1 MSALDTS
8 PPHPQSGSPS
18 GSRTGHPS
26 QTRRAL
32 ILVVALLLVE
42 LIALGLLF
50 KHGIDFKCRANWPTA
65 ACKAASTSM
74 VGIYCTLGALVL
86 LASLRPAPFRAL
98 IDQAGQT
105 RWPLGLNLAGAALA
119 VLPVVFL
126 KDGSATQALIPT
138 LICWALGLV
147 AMLGG
152 LALYLAPARRWQA
165 FLSNQWQLLL
175 PVIATGVMAPYLA
188 NLIRPL
194 WQLETISN
202 ATFVAVTRIVEG
214 LGYEVLTDPA
224 QKIIGAGEFFI
235 DIAPQCSGIEGIALV
250 TLFVTLY
257 LALFRRDLRFP
268 RALLLYPIGILT
280 SAAFNVLRIAV
291 LLIIGLE
298 GSPEL
303 AVGGFHSHAG
313 WLMFTLIALG
323 IVALAQT
330 VPALQKAPTQAPAQG
345 AAPAPAAAPL
355 PLRQDPVA
363 AAILP
368 FAVFMLSALLAQAF
382 SQSPSLIYPG
392 RVLFMAGVL
401 LLFWP
406 VYARLPWRADPVALG
421 AGVIVGLA
429 WVLIPVEPGDGA
441 APYGALT
448 GLALVGW
455 FIARGIGTV
464 LLVPI
469 IEELFF
475 RSYLEN
481 RLRLGQGALWS
492 VAAAVMT
499 AALFAA
505 LHDRWVEAFLAGLVF
520 SWVMRRRGN
529 VTDAILSHAA
539 ANLVVFAVAWA
550 TGQVHI
556 I

>member
-1 MSALDTS
+1 MSVLDTS
-8 PPHPQSGSPS
+8 PHEQSGPQ
-18 GSRTGHPS
+18 P
-26 QTRRAL
+26 RRAL
-32 ILVVALLLVE
+32 LLALALLLVE

-50 KHGIDFKCRANWPTA
+50 KHGIDFKCRANWPVA

-74 VGIYCTLGALVL
+74 VGLYCTLGALFL
-86 LASLRPAPFRAL
+86 LFTLRPAPFRAL
-98 IDQAGQT
+98 SAQAGQAG
-105 RWPLGLNLAGAALA
+105 WPLGLNLAGVGLAL
-119 VLPVVFL
+119 VPVFLL
-126 KDGSATQALIPT
+126 KDGSASQALLPT
-138 LICWALGLV
+138 LLCWTLGLA

-152 LALYLAPARRWQA
+152 VALYIAPAARWRS
-165 FLSNQWQLLL
+165 FLAGQWQLLL
-175 PVIATGVMAPYLA
+175 PVIATGLIAPYFA

-194 WQLETISN
+194 WRLETV
-202 ATFVAVTRIVEG
+202 AEVTFNAVTRIVEG
-214 LGYEVLTDPA
+214 LGYEVLTYPTE
-224 QKIIGAGEFFI
+224 KIIGAGEFFI

-257 LALFRRDLRFP
+257 LTLFRRDLRFP

-313 WLMFTLIALG
+313 WLMFTVIALG
-323 IVALAQT
+323 IVVLAQA
-330 VPALQKAPTQAPAQG
+330 VPGLQKQPAAHGDTPTNASADS
-345 AAPAPAAAPL
+345 ATAAPL
-355 PLRQDPVA
+355 PWRQDPAV

-368 FAVFMLSALLAQAF
+368 FAIFMLSALLAQAF

-392 RVLFMAGVL
+392 RVILMAGVL
-401 LLFWP
+401 ALFWP
-406 VYARLPWRADPVALG
+406 LYARMPWRVDPVALG

-429 WVLIPVEPGDGA
+429 WVLIPVEAGDSP

-448 GLALVGW
+448 GAALLAW
-455 FIARGIGTV
+455 FVMRGIGTV

-475 RSYLEN
+475 RSYLES
-481 RLRLGQGALWS
+481 RLRMGQGALWS

-520 SWVMRRRGN
+520 SWVARRRGN
-529 VTDAILSHAA
+529 ITDAILSHAA
-539 ANLVVFAVAWA
+539 ANLVVFCVAWA
-550 TGQVHI
+550 TGQTHI